1 MDVKEF
7 LKSYREFE
15 KYIDQ
20 RLDEHARL
28 KARAE
33 RITSMMSEMPRYNGL
48 SREDII
54 VKKVQLEIDIEDD
67 LKKYKEMRKRVEDVI
82 SQLSNKKW
90 QIIMRYRY
98 INGLTFEDIALS
110 LGNDIRHIYR
120 VHGWALEELR
130 KKITFL

>member
-15 KYIDQ
+15 QRIDQ
-20 RLDEHARL
+20 RLDEHAKL

-33 RITSMMSEMPRYNGL
+33 RITSVMTEMPKYHGM

-82 SQLSNKKW
+82 GTLKNPTW
-90 QIIMRYRY
+90 QAVMRYRY

-130 KKITFL
+130 KK

>member
-7 LKSYREFE
+7 LVSFREFE

-130 KKITFL
+130 KK

>member
-33 RITSMMSEMPRYNGL
+33 RITSTISELPKYQGMSL
-48 SREDII
+48 EDII

-82 SQLSNKKW
+82 GTLKNPTW
-90 QIIMRYRY
+90 QAVMRYRY
-98 INGLTFEDIALS
+98 LNGLKWVDIAVKTNYS
-110 LGNDIRHIYR
+110 LDWIYH
-120 VHGWALEELR
+120 VHGYALQELR
-130 KKITFL
+130 NTTG

>member
-7 LKSYREFE
+7 LKSYCEFE
-15 KYIDQ
+15 QRIDQ

-33 RITSMMSEMPRYNGL
+33 RITSTISEMPKYHGL

-54 VKKVQLEIDIEDD
+54 VKKVQLEIDIEED
-67 LKKYKEMRKRVEDVI
+67 LQRYKNMRKRVEDVI
-82 SQLSNKKW
+82 SKLSNLKM
-90 QIIMRYRY
+90 QVVMRYRY

-110 LGNDIRHIYR
+110 LGNDVRHIYR